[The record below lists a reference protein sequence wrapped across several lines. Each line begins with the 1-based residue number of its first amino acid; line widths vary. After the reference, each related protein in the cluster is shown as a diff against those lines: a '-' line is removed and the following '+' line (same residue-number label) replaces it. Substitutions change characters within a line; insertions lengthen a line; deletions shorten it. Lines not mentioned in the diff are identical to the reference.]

1 MALKKELENTIDSLK
16 ASVAYYR
23 KTNLE
28 LQNKLD
34 AANEYCVKAVADA
47 IASTKEEAYDKFVMA
62 NGELL
67 KRFIAEEISEKL
79 KLKTRTKENFEEISL
94 VYDDEEISEDD
105 ICMGY

>member
-34 AANEYCVKAVADA
+34 AANEYCVKADA

-62 NGELL
+62 NGEFL
-67 KRFIAEEISEKL
+67 KRFIAEEITENL

-94 VYDDEEISEDD
+94 VYDD
-105 ICMGY
+105 

>member
-1 MALKKELENTIDSLK
+1 MIN
-16 ASVAYYR
+16 
-23 KTNLE
+23 
-28 LQNKLD
+28 
-34 AANEYCVKAVADA
+34 
-47 IASTKEEAYDKFVMA
+47 
-62 NGELL
+62 LL

>member
-34 AANEYCVKAVADA
+34 AAN
-47 IASTKEEAYDKFVMA
+47 
-62 NGELL
+62 
-67 KRFIAEEISEKL
+67 
-79 KLKTRTKENFEEISL
+79 
-94 VYDDEEISEDD
+94 
-105 ICMGY
+105 